1 MVLKWVIEH
10 WILPSLQYPYGTWGY
25 WYRRYVAANDMA
37 VSVAFRCYD
46 FESFRGYLKNMQA
59 LTKKHREIVTQ
70 DEADFQHDMK
80 WIWFLKSLVLNGR
93 KSDSRTPQGRCQ
105 KWESHIKS
113 LPSWNSVKRCTMKSK
128 DSGEAIL
135 AVVLQQGSKGDAREP
150 REWTEKVVGTR

>member
-25 WYRRYVAANDMA
+25 WYRRYVA
-37 VSVAFRCYD
+37 FRCYD

-59 LTKKHREIVTQ
+59 LTKRHREIVTQ

-135 AVVLQQGSKGDAREP
+135 AAGSGSATRKQGRC
-150 REWTEKVVGTR
+150 TRATWMNWEGCGHTIMMLSS